1 MEDRL
6 LNLAA
11 AIIGK
16 ADKEHPADIVLREQL
31 RASGK
36 MPRAEA
42 GEISRT
48 VFAYYRWLG
57 WLDRRRPVT
66 AQLKRALD
74 LDNGY
79 AERPESFSDE
89 KVLVRCV
96 PSWTPKEVRVSA
108 PWVRSLQTWPRLWL
122 RAKPGTAGTLAG
134 KLRQAKTCGLPDAV
148 LFLGEEDLFRTPQF
162 HAGEFEIQDLASQ
175 AVGRWCDPQPG
186 ETWWDACAGEG
197 GKTLHLS
204 ALMRNKGL
212 IWASDRADW
221 RLKRLKLRAGRAG
234 CFNYRVVAWEGGGKP
249 PTKTRFD
256 GVLVDAPCSGT
267 GTWQRNPH
275 ARWTTSLED
284 VRELA
289 EIQKRLLLNVAG
301 SVKPGGKLIYAVCT
315 LTRTETEGVANAVDA
330 ELPGFEPLP
339 LPDLFKTTN
348 TPAPR
353 QWLWPQDTGGNGMFV
368 AAWRKLPEPDP
379 KPKPGNPAASE
390 SSASGGPAPL
400 PPPDPGPARIQG

>member
-1 MEDRL
+1 MAEAHPHTPAPGDQPAEGRRL
-6 LNLAA
+6 TLAA

-16 ADKEHPADIVLREQL
+16 ADKAHPADLVLREQL
-31 RASGK
+31 RGPGRL
-36 MPRAEA
+36 PRRET
-42 GEISRT
+42 GEISRM

-89 KVLVRCV
+89 KMLARCV
-96 PSWTPKEVRVSA
+96 PAWAAREVQVST
-108 PWVRSLQTWPRLWL
+108 PWVRSIQTKPRLWL
-122 RAKPGTAGTLAG
+122 RAKPGTGKALSR
-134 KLRQAKTCGLPDAV
+134 KLRHSKACGLPDAI
-148 LFLGEEDLFRTPQF
+148 LYFGEEDLFRAPEF
-162 HAGEFEIQDLASQ
+162 HAGDFEIQDLASQ
-175 AVGRWCDPQPG
+175 AVGLWCAPQPG

-204 ALMRNKGL
+204 ALMQNKGL

-234 CFNYRVVAWEGGGKP
+234 CFNYRAVAWEGGEQP

-275 ARWTTSLED
+275 ARWTTNLED

-289 EIQKRLLLNVAG
+289 EVQKRLLANVAG
-301 SVKPGGKLIYAVCT
+301 SIKPGGKLVYAVCT
-315 LTRTETEGVANAVDA
+315 LTRSETEGVADA
-330 ELPGFEPLP
+330 MDRELQGFEPLP
-339 LPDLFKTTN
+339 LPDLFD
-348 TPAPR
+348 PSQPAAPR
-353 QWLWPQDTGGNGMFV
+353 RWLWPQDTGGNGMFV
-368 AAWRKLPEPDP
+368 AAWKKLPAAGMAVAPEN
-379 KPKPGNPAASE
+379 KPGHGTVLPA
-390 SSASGGPAPL
+390 
-400 PPPDPGPARIQG
+400 